1 MSEPVLEVRGLT
13 RSFGGVVAVSDVSF
27 SVQAGEVLGLIGPN
41 GAGKSTLINLVT
53 GHLRPSAGTVVVAGH
68 DLTGARPWTVAAS
81 RVARTFQ
88 IVKPF
93 RGLTVREN
101 VAVGAMFGPGGA
113 DSVAEAGNR
122 ADEVLER
129 VGLGARAEV
138 PPGDLNVADARR
150 LELAKALAMR
160 PRVLLL
166 DEVMAGLR
174 RQEMAPA
181 LELIRSLKSEG
192 LAIVAVEHVMKVI
205 LEISDEVLV
214 MHEGAELTRGRPEDV
229 VKDERV
235 IEAYLGRRY
244 AERAAAERADA
255 EGTASTD
262 A

>member
-1 MSEPVLEVRGLT
+1 MLEARGLT
-13 RSFGGVVAVSDVSF
+13 RRFGGLAAVSDVSF
-27 SVQAGEVLGLIGPN
+27 SVHGGQLLGLIGPN

-53 GHLRPSAGTVVVAGH
+53 GHVRPSAGAVMVAGQ
-68 DLTGARPWTVAAS
+68 DLTSARPWTVAAS
-81 RVARTFQ
+81 GVARTFQ
-88 IVKPF
+88 IIKPF

-113 DSVAEAGNR
+113 RSVAEAGIR
-122 ADEVLER
+122 ADEVLAR
-129 VGLGARAEV
+129 VGLAASAQL
-138 PPGDLNVADARR
+138 PPGDLNLADARR

-166 DEVMAGLR
+166 DEVTAGLR
-174 RQEMAPA
+174 SQEIEAA
-181 LELIRSLKSEG
+181 LQLIRSLKSEG

-205 LEISDEVLV
+205 LDVSDEVLV

-229 VKDERV
+229 LTDERV

-244 AERAAAERADA
+244 AKRLADRSA
-255 EGTASTD
+255 DVEDSTD